1 MNQPRLY
8 LLDAYALIFRAYF
21 AFAKNPRITSKGL
34 DTSAIYGFVLALLDV
49 LEKQDPTH
57 IAVVFDIGGS
67 ASRLEIFPEYK
78 ANRDETPD
86 GIKVAVPI
94 IHKFLK
100 AMNISALGVEGFEA
114 DDVIGTLAKKAEK
127 SGYDVFM
134 MTPDKDFGQL
144 VTDKI
149 KMLRPKRGGEPAE
162 ILGPKEI
169 CEKWN
174 ISRVEQVVDVLG
186 LMGDS
191 ADNIPGIPSVGQKTA
206 AKLLTEYDS
215 LEGILKNSDKI
226 KGKLGE
232 KVREFADQGIMSKSL
247 AKIIIDVPIDFNEKD
262 LEKKEPDGTALES
275 LLQELEFKSLSR
287 RLLKR
292 EIQLKK
298 PKDSIKET
306 SKPIQASQKIG
317 QMDLFSVENSPALKP
332 QEKPVPVQK
341 NDYVIIDSLQS
352 AKLLRNKLLQQD
364 SFCFST
370 QVVKSEVGRNY
381 LSGIAFSYAPNR
393 AYYVPLGNAAD
404 EDYTDLLEFL
414 KSPLEENSIIKIGYD
429 LKYQKQ
435 VLRDHGVTIGG
446 VFHDTMVMH
455 YLLEPDKRHTIQ
467 YLFETYVKD
476 SLGSKYLAL
485 ISDDNRKRDF
495 SLDSLPVPELL
506 IIKSEEVDFLFQLS
520 LILNKRIKDLNLE
533 RLYYDIEAPLINILS
548 KMESSGV
555 TVDIKGLFNYS
566 KELGVDMNGLE
577 SDIHSIA
584 GRNFN
589 LGSPKQLG
597 QVLFDELKIGKGKV
611 KKTKTGQYAT
621 GEEVLEK
628 LSKDYEVVKKLLDW
642 RQLGKLK
649 STYVDSLPLLVNEK
663 TGRIHTTFNQAVAS
677 TGRLSSTGPNLQNI
691 PIRTTNGKKV
701 RKSFIPR
708 DPNHVLFSADYS
720 QIELRVIA
728 SMSGDGNMQEA
739 FLDGDDIHTKTA
751 SKVFNVPINEVTR
764 EQRGNAKTINFGI
777 IYGVSAFGLSQQS
790 NLSRTEAKEVIDSY
804 FISYPGIKKYMEN
817 QVSFARENGF
827 VETLI
832 GRRRYLRDINSPNR
846 VVRGHAERNAVNAPI
861 QGTAADIMKLAMVG
875 VYDRMKK
882 EGFRSKMIIQVHD
895 ELVIDTL
902 KSELEELKVLVIEE
916 MENAYRL
923 DVPLEVDTGF
933 GTNWLDAH

>member
-67 ASRLEIFPEYK
+67 ASREEIFPEYK

-215 LEGILKNSDKI
+215 LEGILKNADKI

-232 KVREFADQGIMSKSL
+232 KVREFGDQGIMSKSL

-262 LEKKEPDGTALES
+262 LEKKEPDEMALES

-292 EIQLKK
+292 EKDLKK
-298 PKDSIKET
+298 PKDSIKDP

-317 QMDLFSVENSPALKP
+317 QMDLFSTENSPVLKP
-332 QEKPVPVQK
+332 QERPVKK
-341 NDYVIIDSLQS
+341 NDYVIIDSLPS

-364 SFCFST
+364 SFCIST
-370 QVVKSEVGRNY
+370 QVMKSEVGRNY

-393 AYYVPLGNAAD
+393 AYYVPLGNALD
-404 EDYTDLLEFL
+404 ENYSDLLELL

-429 LKYQKQ
+429 LKCQKQ
-435 VLRDHGVTIGG
+435 VLHDHGVSIGG
-446 VFHDTMVMH
+446 VLHDTMVMH
-455 YLLEPDKRHTIQ
+455 YLLEPDKRHDMQ
-467 YLFETYVKD
+467 YLFESYVED

-485 ISDDNRKRDF
+485 ISDDNRKKDF
-495 SLDSLPVPELL
+495 SLDSLPVSELL

-533 RLYYDIEAPLINILS
+533 KLYYDIEAPLINILS
-548 KMESSGV
+548 KMETSGV

-566 KELGVDMNGLE
+566 KELGADMNGLE

-628 LSKDYEVVKKLLDW
+628 LSKDYEVVKKLLEW

-691 PIRTTNGKKV
+691 PIRTKNGKRV
-701 RKSFIPR
+701 RKLFIPR
-708 DPNHVLFSADYS
+708 DPNHILFSADYS

-728 SMSGDGNMQEA
+728 SMSGDENMQEA
-739 FLDGDDIHTKTA
+739 FLGGDDIHTKTA

-790 NLSRTEAKEVIDSY
+790 NLSRAEAKEVIDSY
-804 FISYPGIKKYMEN
+804 FISYPGIKKYIEN

-916 MENAYRL
+916 MENAFRL

>member
-1 MNQPRLY
+1 M
-8 LLDAYALIFRAYF
+8 
-21 AFAKNPRITSKGL
+21 
-34 DTSAIYGFVLALLDV
+34 
-49 LEKQDPTH
+49 
-57 IAVVFDIGGS
+57 
-67 ASRLEIFPEYK
+67 
-78 ANRDETPD
+78 
-86 GIKVAVPI
+86 
-94 IHKFLK
+94 
-100 AMNISALGVEGFEA
+100 
-114 DDVIGTLAKKAEK
+114 
-127 SGYDVFM
+127 
-134 MTPDKDFGQL
+134 
-144 VTDKI
+144 
-149 KMLRPKRGGEPAE
+149 
-162 ILGPKEI
+162 
-169 CEKWN
+169 
-174 ISRVEQVVDVLG
+174 
-186 LMGDS
+186 
-191 ADNIPGIPSVGQKTA
+191 
-206 AKLLTEYDS
+206 
-215 LEGILKNSDKI
+215 
-226 KGKLGE
+226 
-232 KVREFADQGIMSKSL
+232 
-247 AKIIIDVPIDFNEKD
+247 
-262 LEKKEPDGTALES
+262 
-275 LLQELEFKSLSR
+275 
-287 RLLKR
+287 
-292 EIQLKK
+292 
-298 PKDSIKET
+298 
-306 SKPIQASQKIG
+306 
-317 QMDLFSVENSPALKP
+317 
-332 QEKPVPVQK
+332 
-341 NDYVIIDSLQS
+341 
-352 AKLLRNKLLQQD
+352 
-364 SFCFST
+364 
-370 QVVKSEVGRNY
+370 
-381 LSGIAFSYAPNR
+381 
-393 AYYVPLGNAAD
+393 
-404 EDYTDLLEFL
+404 
-414 KSPLEENSIIKIGYD
+414 
-429 LKYQKQ
+429 
-435 VLRDHGVTIGG
+435 
-446 VFHDTMVMH
+446 
-455 YLLEPDKRHTIQ
+455 Q
-467 YLFETYVKD
+467 YLFETYVND

-495 SLDSLPVPELL
+495 SLDSLPVSELL

-728 SMSGDGNMQEA
+728 SMSGDENMQEA

-804 FISYPGIKKYMEN
+804 FISYPGIKKYIEN

>member
-67 ASRLEIFPEYK
+67 ASREEIFPEYK

-215 LEGILKNSDKI
+215 LEGILKNADKI

-232 KVREFADQGIMSKSL
+232 KVREFGDQGIMSKSL

-262 LEKKEPDGTALES
+262 LEKKEPDEMALES

-292 EIQLKK
+292 EKDLKK
-298 PKDSIKET
+298 PKDSIKDP

-317 QMDLFSVENSPALKP
+317 QMDLFSTENSPVLKP
-332 QEKPVPVQK
+332 QERPVKK
-341 NDYVIIDSLQS
+341 NDYVIIDSLPS

-364 SFCFST
+364 SFCIST
-370 QVVKSEVGRNY
+370 QVMKSEVGRNY

-393 AYYVPLGNAAD
+393 AYYVPLGNALD
-404 EDYTDLLEFL
+404 ENYSDLLELL

-429 LKYQKQ
+429 LKCQKQ
-435 VLRDHGVTIGG
+435 VLHDHGVSIGG
-446 VFHDTMVMH
+446 VLHDTMVMH
-455 YLLEPDKRHTIQ
+455 YLLEPDKRHGMQ
-467 YLFETYVKD
+467 YLFESYVED

-485 ISDDNRKRDF
+485 ISDDNRKKDF
-495 SLDSLPVPELL
+495 SLDSLPVSELL

-533 RLYYDIEAPLINILS
+533 KLYYDIEAPLINILS
-548 KMESSGV
+548 KMETSGV

-566 KELGVDMNGLE
+566 KELGADMNGLE

-628 LSKDYEVVKKLLDW
+628 LSKDYEVVKKLLEW

-691 PIRTTNGKKV
+691 PIRTKNGKRV
-701 RKSFIPR
+701 RKLFIPR
-708 DPNHVLFSADYS
+708 DPNHILFSADYS

-728 SMSGDGNMQEA
+728 SMSGDENMQEA
-739 FLDGDDIHTKTA
+739 FLGGDDIHTKTA

-790 NLSRTEAKEVIDSY
+790 NLSRAEAKEVIDSY
-804 FISYPGIKKYMEN
+804 FISYPGIKKYIEN

-916 MENAYRL
+916 MENAFRL

>member
-1 MNQPRLY
+1 
-8 LLDAYALIFRAYF
+8 
-21 AFAKNPRITSKGL
+21 
-34 DTSAIYGFVLALLDV
+34 
-49 LEKQDPTH
+49 
-57 IAVVFDIGGS
+57 
-67 ASRLEIFPEYK
+67 
-78 ANRDETPD
+78 
-86 GIKVAVPI
+86 
-94 IHKFLK
+94 
-100 AMNISALGVEGFEA
+100 
-114 DDVIGTLAKKAEK
+114 
-127 SGYDVFM
+127 
-134 MTPDKDFGQL
+134 
-144 VTDKI
+144 
-149 KMLRPKRGGEPAE
+149 
-162 ILGPKEI
+162 
-169 CEKWN
+169 
-174 ISRVEQVVDVLG
+174 
-186 LMGDS
+186 
-191 ADNIPGIPSVGQKTA
+191 
-206 AKLLTEYDS
+206 
-215 LEGILKNSDKI
+215 
-226 KGKLGE
+226 
-232 KVREFADQGIMSKSL
+232 
-247 AKIIIDVPIDFNEKD
+247 
-262 LEKKEPDGTALES
+262 
-275 LLQELEFKSLSR
+275 
-287 RLLKR
+287 
-292 EIQLKK
+292 
-298 PKDSIKET
+298 
-306 SKPIQASQKIG
+306 
-317 QMDLFSVENSPALKP
+317 
-332 QEKPVPVQK
+332 
-341 NDYVIIDSLQS
+341 
-352 AKLLRNKLLQQD
+352 
-364 SFCFST
+364 
-370 QVVKSEVGRNY
+370 
-381 LSGIAFSYAPNR
+381 
-393 AYYVPLGNAAD
+393 
-404 EDYTDLLEFL
+404 
-414 KSPLEENSIIKIGYD
+414 
-429 LKYQKQ
+429 
-435 VLRDHGVTIGG
+435 
-446 VFHDTMVMH
+446 MVMH
-455 YLLEPDKRHTIQ
+455 YLLEPDKRHNMQ
-467 YLFETYVKD
+467 YLFESYVKD

-485 ISDDNRKRDF
+485 ISDDNRKKDF
-495 SLDSLPVPELL
+495 SLDSLPVSELL

-533 RLYYDIEAPLINILS
+533 KLFYDIEAPLINILS

-566 KELGVDMNGLE
+566 KELGADMSGLE

-691 PIRTTNGKKV
+691 PIRTKNGKRV
-701 RKSFIPR
+701 RKLFIPR

-728 SMSGDGNMQEA
+728 SMSGDENMQEA
-739 FLDGDDIHTKTA
+739 FLEGDDIHTKTA

-804 FISYPGIKKYMEN
+804 FISYPGIKKYIEN
-817 QVSFARENGF
+817 QVFFARENGF

-875 VYDRMKK
+875 VYNRMKK

-916 MENAYRL
+916 MENAFRL

>member
-67 ASRLEIFPEYK
+67 ASREEIFPEYK

-215 LEGILKNSDKI
+215 LEGILKNADKI

-232 KVREFADQGIMSKSL
+232 KVREFGDQGIMSKSL

-262 LEKKEPDGTALES
+262 LEKKEPDEMALKS

-287 RLLKR
+287 RLLKP
-292 EIQLKK
+292 EIELKK
-298 PKDSIKET
+298 SKDSIPES

-317 QMDLFSVENSPALKP
+317 QMDLFSTENSPVLKP
-332 QEKPVPVQK
+332 QERPVK
-341 NDYVIIDSLQS
+341 MNDYVIIDSLPS

-364 SFCFST
+364 SFCIST
-370 QVVKSEVGRNY
+370 QVMKSEVGRNY

-393 AYYVPLGNAAD
+393 AYYVPLGNALD
-404 EDYTDLLEFL
+404 ENYSDLLELL
-414 KSPLEENSIIKIGYD
+414 KSPLEENSITKIGYD

-435 VLRDHGVTIGG
+435 VLHDHGVSIGG
-446 VFHDTMVMH
+446 LLHDTMVMH
-455 YLLEPDKRHTIQ
+455 YLLEPDKRHNIQ
-467 YLFETYVKD
+467 YLFESYVKD

-485 ISDDNRKRDF
+485 ISDDNRKKDF
-495 SLDSLPVPELL
+495 SLDSLPVSELL

-533 RLYYDIEAPLINILS
+533 KLYYDIEAPLINILS

-566 KELGVDMNGLE
+566 KELGADMNGLE
-577 SDIHSIA
+577 SEIHSIA

-691 PIRTTNGKKV
+691 PIRTKNGKRV
-701 RKSFIPR
+701 RKLFIPR
-708 DPNHVLFSADYS
+708 DPSHVLFSADYS

-728 SMSGDGNMQEA
+728 SMSGDKNMQEA

-751 SKVFNVPINEVTR
+751 SKVFSVPINEVTR

-790 NLSRTEAKEVIDSY
+790 NLSRAEAKEVIDSY
-804 FISYPGIKKYMEN
+804 FISYPGIKKYIEN

-875 VYDRMKK
+875 VYDRMKR

-902 KSELEELKVLVIEE
+902 KSELEELRVLVIEE
-916 MENAYRL
+916 MENAFRL
-923 DVPLEVDTGF
+923 DVPLEVDSGF

>member
-67 ASRLEIFPEYK
+67 ASREEIFPEYK

-215 LEGILKNSDKI
+215 LEGILKNADKI

-232 KVREFADQGIMSKSL
+232 KVREFGDQGIMSKSL

-262 LEKKEPDGTALES
+262 LEKKEPDEMALKS

-287 RLLKR
+287 RLLKP
-292 EIQLKK
+292 EIELKK
-298 PKDSIKET
+298 SKDSIPES

-317 QMDLFSVENSPALKP
+317 QMDLFSTENSPVLKP
-332 QEKPVPVQK
+332 YERPVKK
-341 NDYVIIDSLQS
+341 NDYVIIDSLPS

-364 SFCFST
+364 SFCIST
-370 QVVKSEVGRNY
+370 QVMKSEAGRNY

-393 AYYVPLGNAAD
+393 AYYVPLGNALD
-404 EDYTDLLEFL
+404 ENYSDLLELL
-414 KSPLEENSIIKIGYD
+414 KSPLEENSITKIGYD

-435 VLRDHGVTIGG
+435 VLHDHGVSIGG
-446 VFHDTMVMH
+446 LLHDTMVMH
-455 YLLEPDKRHTIQ
+455 YLLEPDKRHNIQ
-467 YLFETYVKD
+467 YLFESYVKD

-485 ISDDNRKRDF
+485 ISDDNRKKDF
-495 SLDSLPVPELL
+495 SLDSLPVSELL

-533 RLYYDIEAPLINILS
+533 KLYYDIEAPLINILS

-566 KELGVDMNGLE
+566 KELGADMNGLE
-577 SDIHSIA
+577 SEIHSIA

-691 PIRTTNGKKV
+691 PIRTKNGKRV
-701 RKSFIPR
+701 RKLFIPR
-708 DPNHVLFSADYS
+708 DPSHVLFSADYS

-728 SMSGDGNMQEA
+728 SMSGDINMQEA

-790 NLSRTEAKEVIDSY
+790 NLSRAEAKEVIDSY
-804 FISYPGIKKYMEN
+804 FISYPGIKKYIEN

-875 VYDRMKK
+875 VYDRMKR

-916 MENAYRL
+916 MENAFRL
-923 DVPLEVDTGF
+923 DVPLEVDSGF

>member
-67 ASRLEIFPEYK
+67 ASREEIFPEYK

-215 LEGILKNSDKI
+215 LEGILKNADKI

-232 KVREFADQGIMSKSL
+232 KVREFGDQGIMSKSL

-262 LEKKEPDGTALES
+262 LEKKEPDEMALES

-292 EIQLKK
+292 EIELKK
-298 PKDSIKET
+298 PKDSIKEP

-317 QMDLFSVENSPALKP
+317 QMDLFSTENSPVLKP
-332 QEKPVPVQK
+332 YERPVKK
-341 NDYVIIDSLQS
+341 NDYVIIDSLPS

-364 SFCFST
+364 SFCISI
-370 QVVKSEVGRNY
+370 QVMKSEAGRNY
-381 LSGIAFSYAPNR
+381 LSGIAFSYARNR
-393 AYYVPLGNAAD
+393 AYYVPLGNALD
-404 EDYTDLLEFL
+404 ENYSDLLELL
-414 KSPLEENSIIKIGYD
+414 KSPLEENSITKIGYD

-435 VLRDHGVTIGG
+435 VLHDHGVSIGG
-446 VFHDTMVMH
+446 LLHDTMVMH
-455 YLLEPDKRHTIQ
+455 YLLEPDKRHNMQ
-467 YLFETYVKD
+467 YLFESYVKD
-476 SLGSKYLAL
+476 SLGSKYLTL
-485 ISDDNRKRDF
+485 ISDDNRKKDF
-495 SLDSLPVPELL
+495 SLDSLPVSELL

-533 RLYYDIEAPLINILS
+533 KLYYDIEAPLINILS

-566 KELGVDMNGLE
+566 KELGADMNGLE

-584 GRNFN
+584 GRDFN

-691 PIRTTNGKKV
+691 PIRTKNGKRV
-701 RKSFIPR
+701 RKLFIPR
-708 DPNHVLFSADYS
+708 DPSHVLFSADYS

-728 SMSGDGNMQEA
+728 SMSGDKNMQEA

-804 FISYPGIKKYMEN
+804 FISYPGIKKYIEN

-916 MENAYRL
+916 MENAFRL

>member
-67 ASRLEIFPEYK
+67 ASREEIFPEYK

-215 LEGILKNSDKI
+215 LEGILKNADKI

-232 KVREFADQGIMSKSL
+232 KVREFGDQGIMSKSL

-262 LEKKEPDGTALES
+262 LEKKEPDEMALES

-292 EIQLKK
+292 EIELKK
-298 PKDSIKET
+298 PKDSIKEP

-317 QMDLFSVENSPALKP
+317 QMDLFSTENSPVLKP
-332 QEKPVPVQK
+332 YERPVKK
-341 NDYVIIDSLQS
+341 NDYVIIDSLPS

-364 SFCFST
+364 SFCIST
-370 QVVKSEVGRNY
+370 QVMKSEVGRNY

-393 AYYVPLGNAAD
+393 AYYVPLGNALD
-404 EDYTDLLEFL
+404 ENYSDLLELL
-414 KSPLEENSIIKIGYD
+414 KSPLEENSITKIGYD

-435 VLRDHGVTIGG
+435 VLHDHGVSIGG
-446 VFHDTMVMH
+446 VLHDTMVMH
-455 YLLEPDKRHTIQ
+455 YLLEPDKRHNMQ
-467 YLFETYVKD
+467 YLFESYVKD

-485 ISDDNRKRDF
+485 ISDDNRKKDF
-495 SLDSLPVPELL
+495 SLDSLPVSELL

-533 RLYYDIEAPLINILS
+533 KLYYDIEAPLINILS

-566 KELGVDMNGLE
+566 KELGADMNGLE

-584 GRNFN
+584 GRDFN

-691 PIRTTNGKKV
+691 PIRTKNGKRV
-701 RKSFIPR
+701 RKLFIPR
-708 DPNHVLFSADYS
+708 DPSHVLFSADYS

-728 SMSGDGNMQEA
+728 SMSGDKNMQEA

-804 FISYPGIKKYMEN
+804 FISYPGIKKYIEN

-875 VYDRMKK
+875 VYDRMKR

-916 MENAYRL
+916 MENAFRL

>member
-67 ASRLEIFPEYK
+67 ASREEIFPEYK

-215 LEGILKNSDKI
+215 LEGILKNADKI

-232 KVREFADQGIMSKSL
+232 KVREFGDQGIMSKSL

-262 LEKKEPDGTALES
+262 LEKKEPDEMALES

-292 EIQLKK
+292 EIELKK
-298 PKDSIKET
+298 PKDSIKEP

-317 QMDLFSVENSPALKP
+317 QMDLFSTENSPVLKP
-332 QEKPVPVQK
+332 YERPVKK
-341 NDYVIIDSLQS
+341 NDYVIIDSLPS

-364 SFCFST
+364 SFCIST
-370 QVVKSEVGRNY
+370 QVMKSEVGRNY

-393 AYYVPLGNAAD
+393 AYYVPLGNALD
-404 EDYTDLLEFL
+404 ENYSDLLELL
-414 KSPLEENSIIKIGYD
+414 KSPLEENSITKIGYD

-435 VLRDHGVTIGG
+435 VLHDHGVSIGG
-446 VFHDTMVMH
+446 LLHDTMVMH
-455 YLLEPDKRHTIQ
+455 YLLEPDKRHNMQ
-467 YLFETYVKD
+467 YLFESYVKD

-485 ISDDNRKRDF
+485 ISDDNRKKDF
-495 SLDSLPVPELL
+495 SLDSLPVSELL

-533 RLYYDIEAPLINILS
+533 KLYYDIEAPLINILS

-566 KELGVDMNGLE
+566 KELGADMNGLE

-691 PIRTTNGKKV
+691 PIRTKNGKRV
-701 RKSFIPR
+701 RKLFIPR
-708 DPNHVLFSADYS
+708 DPSHVLFSADYS

-728 SMSGDGNMQEA
+728 SMSGDKNMQEA

-804 FISYPGIKKYMEN
+804 FISYPGIKKYIEN

-875 VYDRMKK
+875 VYDRMKR

-902 KSELEELKVLVIEE
+902 KSELDELKVLVIEE
-916 MENAYRL
+916 MENAFRL

>member
-232 KVREFADQGIMSKSL
+232 KVREFGDQGIMSKSL

-292 EIQLKK
+292 EIELKK
-298 PKDSIKET
+298 SKDSIKET

>member
-67 ASRLEIFPEYK
+67 ASREEIFPEYK

-114 DDVIGTLAKKAEK
+114 DDVIGTLAKKAER

-174 ISRVEQVVDVLG
+174 ISRVEQVIDVLG

-215 LEGILKNSDKI
+215 LEGILKNADKI

-232 KVREFADQGIMSKSL
+232 KVREFGDQGIMSKSL

-262 LEKKEPDGTALES
+262 LEKKEPDEMALES

-292 EIQLKK
+292 EIELKK
-298 PKDSIKET
+298 PKDSIKEP

-317 QMDLFSVENSPALKP
+317 QMDLFSMENSPVLKP
-332 QEKPVPVQK
+332 QERPVKK
-341 NDYVIIDSLQS
+341 NDYVIIDSLPS
-352 AKLLRNKLLQQD
+352 AKLLGNKLLQQD
-364 SFCFST
+364 SFCIST
-370 QVVKSEVGRNY
+370 QVMKSEAGRNY
-381 LSGIAFSYAPNR
+381 LSGIAFSYAPSR
-393 AYYVPLGNAAD
+393 AYYVPLGSALD
-404 EDYTDLLEFL
+404 ENYSDLLELL
-414 KSPLEENSIIKIGYD
+414 KSPLEENSITKIGYD

-435 VLRDHGVTIGG
+435 VLHDHGVSIGG
-446 VFHDTMVMH
+446 VLHDTMVMH
-455 YLLEPDKRHTIQ
+455 YLLEPDKRHNMQ
-467 YLFETYVKD
+467 YLFESYVKD

-485 ISDDNRKRDF
+485 ISDDNRKKDF
-495 SLDSLPVPELL
+495 SLDSLPVSELL

-533 RLYYDIEAPLINILS
+533 KLYYDIEAPLINILS

-566 KELGVDMNGLE
+566 KELGADMNGLE

-691 PIRTTNGKKV
+691 PIRTKNGKRV
-701 RKSFIPR
+701 RKLFIPR

-728 SMSGDGNMQEA
+728 SMSGDENMQEA
-739 FLDGDDIHTKTA
+739 FLEGDDIHTKTA

-804 FISYPGIKKYMEN
+804 FISYPGIKKYIEN
-817 QVSFARENGF
+817 QVFFARENGF

-875 VYDRMKK
+875 VYNRMKK

-916 MENAYRL
+916 MENAFRL

>member
-292 EIQLKK
+292 EIELKK

-435 VLRDHGVTIGG
+435 VLRDHGVAIGG
-446 VFHDTMVMH
+446 VLHDTMVMH

-584 GRNFN
+584 GKNFN

-728 SMSGDGNMQEA
+728 SMSGDENMQEA

>member
-67 ASRLEIFPEYK
+67 ASREEIFPEYK

-215 LEGILKNSDKI
+215 LEGILKNADKI

-232 KVREFADQGIMSKSL
+232 KVREFGDQGIMSKSL

-262 LEKKEPDGTALES
+262 LEKKEPDEMALES

-292 EIQLKK
+292 EIELKK
-298 PKDSIKET
+298 PKDSIKEP

-317 QMDLFSVENSPALKP
+317 QMDLFSTENSPVLKP
-332 QEKPVPVQK
+332 YERPVKK
-341 NDYVIIDSLQS
+341 NDYVIIDSLPS

-364 SFCFST
+364 SFCIST
-370 QVVKSEVGRNY
+370 QVMKSELGRNY

-393 AYYVPLGNAAD
+393 AYYVPLGNALD
-404 EDYTDLLEFL
+404 ENYSDLLELL
-414 KSPLEENSIIKIGYD
+414 KSPLEENSITKIGYD

-435 VLRDHGVTIGG
+435 VLHDHGVSIGG
-446 VFHDTMVMH
+446 LLHDTMVMH
-455 YLLEPDKRHTIQ
+455 YLLEPDKRHNMQ
-467 YLFETYVKD
+467 YLFESYVKD

-485 ISDDNRKRDF
+485 ISDDNRKKDF
-495 SLDSLPVPELL
+495 SLDSLPVSELL

-533 RLYYDIEAPLINILS
+533 KLYYDIEAPLINILS

-566 KELGVDMNGLE
+566 KELGADMNGLE

-584 GRNFN
+584 GRDFN

-691 PIRTTNGKKV
+691 PIRTKNGKRV
-701 RKSFIPR
+701 RKLFIPR
-708 DPNHVLFSADYS
+708 DPSHVLFSADYS

-728 SMSGDGNMQEA
+728 SMSGDKNMQEA

-804 FISYPGIKKYMEN
+804 FISYPGIKKYIEN

-916 MENAYRL
+916 MENAFRL

>member
-49 LEKQDPTH
+49 LEKQDPSH
-57 IAVVFDIGGS
+57 IGVVFDIGGS
-67 ASRLEIFPEYK
+67 TYRKEIFSEYK

-94 IHKFLK
+94 IHRFLN
-100 AMNISALGVEGFEA
+100 AMNISALGLEGFEA
-114 DDVIGTLAKKAEK
+114 DDVIGTLAQKAEK

-206 AKLLTEYDS
+206 AKLLAEYDS
-215 LEGILKNSDKI
+215 LEGILENSNKI

-232 KVREFADQGIMSKSL
+232 KVREFADQGIMSKLL
-247 AKIIIDVPIDFNEKD
+247 AKIIVDVPIDFNEKD
-262 LEKKEPDGTALES
+262 LEKQEPDEAALES
-275 LLQELEFKSLSR
+275 LLQELEFKSLLR
-287 RLLKR
+287 RLLKNK
-292 EIQLKK
+292 IGVKG
-298 PKDSIKET
+298 PKESIKEP
-306 SKPIQASQKIG
+306 SKPIQKAQETG
-317 QMDLFSVENSPALKP
+317 QMDLFSSEGPQSLKKQKLPLVKNS
-332 QEKPVPVQK
+332 
-341 NDYVIIDSLQS
+341 DYVIIDSLPS
-352 AKLLRNKLLQQD
+352 AKLLRNKLLQQE

-370 QVVKSEVGRNY
+370 QVAKSKMDKNH
-381 LSGIAFSYAPNR
+381 LSGIAFSYSASR
-393 AYYVPLGNAAD
+393 AYYVPLQSS
-404 EDYTDLLEFL
+404 EKDYSDLWKTL

-429 LKYQKQ
+429 LKYEKK
-435 VLRDHGVTIGG
+435 VLRDHGVNLQG
-446 VFHDTMVMH
+446 VLKDTMVMH
-455 YLLEPDKRHTIQ
+455 YLLEPDKRHAKQ
-467 YLFETYVKD
+467 YLFETYVED
-476 SLGSKYLAL
+476 SLGSKYLGL
-485 ISDDNRKRDF
+485 ISEDNKRSEI
-495 SLDSLPVPELL
+495 SLEGLPISELL
-506 IIKSEEVDFLFQLS
+506 IFKGQEVDFLFQLS
-520 LILNKRIKDLNLE
+520 HILNQRIKDLDLE
-533 RLYYDIEAPLINILS
+533 KLYYDIEAPLINILS
-548 KMESSGV
+548 KMELSGV
-555 TVDIKGLFNYS
+555 TVDIKGLSDYS
-566 KELGVDMNGLE
+566 KELGGDMNRLE
-577 SDIHSIA
+577 SDLYGIA
-584 GRNFN
+584 GKNFN

-628 LSKDYEVVKKLLDW
+628 LSKEHEIIKKILDW

-649 STYVDSLPLLVNEK
+649 STYVDSLPLLVSK
-663 TGRIHTTFNQAVAS
+663 RTGRIHTTFNQAVAS
-677 TGRLSSTGPNLQNI
+677 TGRLSSASPNLQNI
-691 PIRTTNGKKV
+691 PIRTPNGKKV

-728 SMSGDGNMQEA
+728 SMSGDKNMQEA
-739 FLDGDDIHTKTA
+739 FLNGDDIHIKTA
-751 SKVFNVPINEVTR
+751 SKVFNVPINDVTR

-790 NLSRTEAKEVIDSY
+790 NLSRTEAKDVIDSY
-804 FISYPGIKKYMEN
+804 FTSYPGIKKYIEN
-817 QVSFARENGF
+817 QVSHARENGF

-846 VVRGHAERNAVNAPI
+846 VIRGHAERNAVNAPI
-861 QGTAADIMKLAMVG
+861 QGTAADIMKLAMIR
-875 VYDRMKK
+875 VYNRMKK
-882 EGFRSKMIIQVHD
+882 EGFLSKMIIQVHD

-902 KSELEELKVLVIEE
+902 QNELEELKVLVIEE
-916 MENAYRL
+916 MENAYKL
-923 DVPLEVDTGF
+923 DVPLSVDTGF
-933 GTNWLDAH
+933 GINWLAAH

>member
-67 ASRLEIFPEYK
+67 ASRQEIFPEYK

-215 LEGILKNSDKI
+215 LEGILKNADKI

-232 KVREFADQGIMSKSL
+232 KVREFGDQGIMSKSL
-247 AKIIIDVPIDFNEKD
+247 AKIIIDAPIDFNEKD
-262 LEKKEPDGTALES
+262 LEKKEPDEMALKS

-287 RLLKR
+287 RLLKP
-292 EIQLKK
+292 EIELEKS
-298 PKDSIKET
+298 KDSISES

-317 QMDLFSVENSPALKP
+317 QMDLFSTENSPVFKTYERP
-332 QEKPVPVQK
+332 IKK
-341 NDYVIIDSLQS
+341 NDYVIIDSLPS

-364 SFCFST
+364 SFCIST
-370 QVVKSEVGRNY
+370 QVMKSEVGRNY

-393 AYYVPLGNAAD
+393 AYYVPLGDALD
-404 EDYTDLLEFL
+404 ENYSDLLELL
-414 KSPLEENSIIKIGYD
+414 KSPLEENSITKIGYD

-435 VLRDHGVTIGG
+435 VLHDHGVSIGG
-446 VFHDTMVMH
+446 LLHDTMVMH
-455 YLLEPDKRHTIQ
+455 YLLEPDKRHNMQ
-467 YLFETYVKD
+467 YLFESYVKD

-485 ISDDNRKRDF
+485 ISDDNRKKDF
-495 SLDSLPVPELL
+495 SLDSLPVSELL

-533 RLYYDIEAPLINILS
+533 KLYYDIEAPLINILS

-566 KELGVDMNGLE
+566 KELGADMKGLE

-691 PIRTTNGKKV
+691 PIRTKNGKRV
-701 RKSFIPR
+701 RKLFIPR
-708 DPNHVLFSADYS
+708 DPSHVLFSADYS

-728 SMSGDGNMQEA
+728 SMSGDKNMQEA

-804 FISYPGIKKYMEN
+804 FISYPGIKKYIEN
-817 QVSFARENGF
+817 QVSLARENGF

>member
-67 ASRLEIFPEYK
+67 ASREEIFPEYK

-215 LEGILKNSDKI
+215 LEGILKNADKI

-232 KVREFADQGIMSKSL
+232 KVREFGDQGIMSKSL

-262 LEKKEPDGTALES
+262 LEKKEPDEMALKS

-287 RLLKR
+287 RLLKP
-292 EIQLKK
+292 EIELKK
-298 PKDSIKET
+298 SKDSIPES

-317 QMDLFSVENSPALKP
+317 QMDLFSTENSPVLKP
-332 QEKPVPVQK
+332 QERPVKK
-341 NDYVIIDSLQS
+341 NDYVIIDSLPS

-364 SFCFST
+364 SFCIST
-370 QVVKSEVGRNY
+370 QVMKSEVGRNY

-393 AYYVPLGNAAD
+393 AYYVPLSNALD
-404 EDYTDLLEFL
+404 ENYSDLLELL
-414 KSPLEENSIIKIGYD
+414 KSPLEENSITKIGYD

-435 VLRDHGVTIGG
+435 VLHDHGVSIGG
-446 VFHDTMVMH
+446 LLHDTMVMH
-455 YLLEPDKRHTIQ
+455 YLLEPDKRHNIQ
-467 YLFETYVKD
+467 YLFESYVKD

-485 ISDDNRKRDF
+485 ISDDNRKKDF
-495 SLDSLPVPELL
+495 SLDSLPVSELL

-533 RLYYDIEAPLINILS
+533 KLYYDIEAPLINILS

-566 KELGVDMNGLE
+566 KELGADMNGLE
-577 SDIHSIA
+577 SEIHSIA

-691 PIRTTNGKKV
+691 PIRTKNGKRV
-701 RKSFIPR
+701 RKLFIPR
-708 DPNHVLFSADYS
+708 DPSHVLFSADYS

-728 SMSGDGNMQEA
+728 SMSGDKNMQEA

-751 SKVFNVPINEVTR
+751 SKVFSVPINEVTR

-790 NLSRTEAKEVIDSY
+790 NLSRAEAKEVIDSY
-804 FISYPGIKKYMEN
+804 FISYPGIKKYIEN

-875 VYDRMKK
+875 VYDRMKR

-902 KSELEELKVLVIEE
+902 KSELEELRVLVIEE
-916 MENAYRL
+916 MENAFRL
-923 DVPLEVDTGF
+923 DVPLEVDSGF

>member
-67 ASRLEIFPEYK
+67 ASREEIFPEYK

-100 AMNISALGVEGFEA
+100 AMNISALGVQGFEA
-114 DDVIGTLAKKAEK
+114 DDVIGTIAKKAER

-215 LEGILKNSDKI
+215 LEGILKNADKI

-232 KVREFADQGIMSKSL
+232 KVREFGDQGIMSKSL
-247 AKIIIDVPIDFNEKD
+247 AKIIIDVPIDFKEKD
-262 LEKKEPDGTALES
+262 LEKKEPDEMALET
-275 LLQELEFKSLSR
+275 LLKELEFKSLSR

-292 EIQLKK
+292 EIELKK
-298 PKDSIKET
+298 PKDSIKDPL
-306 SKPIQASQKIG
+306 KPIHASQKIG
-317 QMDLFSVENSPALKP
+317 QMDLFSTENSPVLKS
-332 QEKPVPVQK
+332 QERPLKK
-341 NDYVIIDSLQS
+341 NDYVIIDSLPS

-364 SFCFST
+364 SFCIST
-370 QVVKSEVGRNY
+370 QVMKSEVGRNY
-381 LSGIAFSYAPNR
+381 LSGIAFSYAPHR
-393 AYYVPLGNAAD
+393 AYYVPLGNALD
-404 EDYTDLLEFL
+404 KNYSDLLELL
-414 KSPLEENSIIKIGYD
+414 KSPLGENSITKIGYD

-435 VLRDHGVTIGG
+435 VLHDHGVSIGG
-446 VFHDTMVMH
+446 VLHDTMVMH
-455 YLLEPDKRHTIQ
+455 YLLEPDKRHNMQ
-467 YLFETYVKD
+467 YLFESYVKD

-485 ISDDNRKRDF
+485 ISDDNRKKDF
-495 SLDSLPVPELL
+495 SLDSLPVSELL

-533 RLYYDIEAPLINILS
+533 KLYYDIEAPLINILS
-548 KMESSGV
+548 KMESTGV

-566 KELGVDMNGLE
+566 KELGADMSGLE

-691 PIRTTNGKKV
+691 PIRTKNGKRV
-701 RKSFIPR
+701 RKLFIPR

-728 SMSGDGNMQEA
+728 SMSGDENMQEA
-739 FLDGDDIHTKTA
+739 FLEGDDIHTKTA

-804 FISYPGIKKYMEN
+804 FISYPGIKKYIEN

-875 VYDRMKK
+875 VYNRMKK

-902 KSELEELKVLVIEE
+902 KSELEELKILVIEE
-916 MENAYRL
+916 MENAFSL

>member
-67 ASRLEIFPEYK
+67 ASREEIFPEYK

-215 LEGILKNSDKI
+215 LEGILKNADKI

-232 KVREFADQGIMSKSL
+232 KVREFGDQGIMSKSL

-262 LEKKEPDGTALES
+262 LEKKEPDEMALKS

-287 RLLKR
+287 RLLKP
-292 EIQLKK
+292 EIELKK
-298 PKDSIKET
+298 SKDSIPES

-317 QMDLFSVENSPALKP
+317 QMDLFSTENSPVLKP
-332 QEKPVPVQK
+332 YERPVKK
-341 NDYVIIDSLQS
+341 NDYVIIDSLPS

-364 SFCFST
+364 SFCISI
-370 QVVKSEVGRNY
+370 QVMKSEAGRNY
-381 LSGIAFSYAPNR
+381 LSGIAFSYARNR
-393 AYYVPLGNAAD
+393 AYYVPLGNTLD
-404 EDYTDLLEFL
+404 ENYSNLLELL
-414 KSPLEENSIIKIGYD
+414 KSPLEENSITKIGYD

-435 VLRDHGVTIGG
+435 VLHDHGVSIGG
-446 VFHDTMVMH
+446 LLHDTMVMH
-455 YLLEPDKRHTIQ
+455 YLLEPDKRHNMQ
-467 YLFETYVKD
+467 YLFESYVKD
-476 SLGSKYLAL
+476 SLGSKYLTL
-485 ISDDNRKRDF
+485 ISDDNRKKDF
-495 SLDSLPVPELL
+495 SLDSLPVSELL

-533 RLYYDIEAPLINILS
+533 KLYYDIEAPLINILS

-566 KELGVDMNGLE
+566 KELGADMNGLE

-584 GRNFN
+584 GRDFN

-691 PIRTTNGKKV
+691 PIRTKNGKRV
-701 RKSFIPR
+701 RKLFIPR
-708 DPNHVLFSADYS
+708 DPSHVLFSADYS

-728 SMSGDGNMQEA
+728 SMSGDKNMQEA

-804 FISYPGIKKYMEN
+804 FISYPGIKKYIEN

-916 MENAYRL
+916 MENAFRL

>member
-67 ASRLEIFPEYK
+67 ASREEIFPEYK

-215 LEGILKNSDKI
+215 LEGILKNADKI

-232 KVREFADQGIMSKSL
+232 KVREFGDQGIMSKSL

-262 LEKKEPDGTALES
+262 LEKKEPDEMALES

-292 EIQLKK
+292 EKDLKK
-298 PKDSIKET
+298 PKDSIKDP
-306 SKPIQASQKIG
+306 SKPIQVSQKIG
-317 QMDLFSVENSPALKP
+317 QMDLFSTENSPVLKP
-332 QEKPVPVQK
+332 QERPVKK
-341 NDYVIIDSLQS
+341 NDYVIIDSLPS

-364 SFCFST
+364 SFCIST
-370 QVVKSEVGRNY
+370 QVMKSEVGRNY

-393 AYYVPLGNAAD
+393 AYYVPLGNALD
-404 EDYTDLLEFL
+404 ENYSDLLELL

-429 LKYQKQ
+429 LKCQKQ
-435 VLRDHGVTIGG
+435 VLHDHGVSIGG
-446 VFHDTMVMH
+446 VLHDTMVMH
-455 YLLEPDKRHTIQ
+455 YLLEPDKRHDMQ
-467 YLFETYVKD
+467 YLFESYVED

-485 ISDDNRKRDF
+485 ISDDNRKKDF
-495 SLDSLPVPELL
+495 SLDSLPVSELL

-533 RLYYDIEAPLINILS
+533 KLYYDIEAPLINILS
-548 KMESSGV
+548 KMETSGV

-566 KELGVDMNGLE
+566 KELGADMNGLE

-628 LSKDYEVVKKLLDW
+628 LSKDYEVVKKLLEW

-691 PIRTTNGKKV
+691 PIRTKNGKRV
-701 RKSFIPR
+701 RKLFIPR
-708 DPNHVLFSADYS
+708 DPNHILFSADYS

-728 SMSGDGNMQEA
+728 SMSGDENMQEA
-739 FLDGDDIHTKTA
+739 FLGGDDIHTKTA

-790 NLSRTEAKEVIDSY
+790 NLSRAEAKEVIDSY
-804 FISYPGIKKYMEN
+804 FISYPGIKKYIEN

-916 MENAYRL
+916 MENAFRL

>member
-67 ASRLEIFPEYK
+67 ASREEIFPEYK

-215 LEGILKNSDKI
+215 LEGILKNADKI

-262 LEKKEPDGTALES
+262 LEKKEPDEMALES

-292 EIQLKK
+292 EKDLKK
-298 PKDSIKET
+298 PKDSIKDP

-317 QMDLFSVENSPALKP
+317 QMDLFSTENSPVLKP
-332 QEKPVPVQK
+332 QERPVKK
-341 NDYVIIDSLQS
+341 NDYVIIDSLPS

-364 SFCFST
+364 SFCIST
-370 QVVKSEVGRNY
+370 QVMKSEVGRNY
-381 LSGIAFSYAPNR
+381 LSGIAFSYALNR
-393 AYYVPLGNAAD
+393 AYYVPLGNALD
-404 EDYTDLLEFL
+404 ENYSDLLELL

-429 LKYQKQ
+429 LKCQKQ
-435 VLRDHGVTIGG
+435 VLHDHGVSIGG
-446 VFHDTMVMH
+446 VLHDTMVMH
-455 YLLEPDKRHTIQ
+455 YLLEPDKRHDMQ
-467 YLFETYVKD
+467 YLFESYVED

-485 ISDDNRKRDF
+485 ISDDNRKKDF
-495 SLDSLPVPELL
+495 SLDSLPVSELL

-533 RLYYDIEAPLINILS
+533 KLYYDIEAPLINILS
-548 KMESSGV
+548 KMETSGV

-566 KELGVDMNGLE
+566 KELGADMNGLE

-628 LSKDYEVVKKLLDW
+628 LSKDYEVVKKLLEW

-691 PIRTTNGKKV
+691 PIRTKNGKRV
-701 RKSFIPR
+701 RKLFIPR
-708 DPNHVLFSADYS
+708 DPNHILFSADYS

-728 SMSGDGNMQEA
+728 SMSGDENMQEA
-739 FLDGDDIHTKTA
+739 FLGGDDIHTKTA

-790 NLSRTEAKEVIDSY
+790 NLSRAEAKEVIDSY
-804 FISYPGIKKYMEN
+804 FISYPGIKKYIEN

-916 MENAYRL
+916 MENAFRL

>member
-292 EIQLKK
+292 EIELKK

-317 QMDLFSVENSPALKP
+317 QMDLFSMENSPALKP

>member
-232 KVREFADQGIMSKSL
+232 KVREFGDQGIMSKSL

-262 LEKKEPDGTALES
+262 LEKKEPDEIALES

-292 EIQLKK
+292 EIELKK

-317 QMDLFSVENSPALKP
+317 QMDLFSAENSPALKP

-435 VLRDHGVTIGG
+435 VLRDQGVTIGG

-495 SLDSLPVPELL
+495 SLDSLPVSELL

-584 GRNFN
+584 GKNFN

-728 SMSGDGNMQEA
+728 SMSGDENMQEA

>member
-67 ASRLEIFPEYK
+67 ASREEIFPEYK

-215 LEGILKNSDKI
+215 LEGILKNADKI

-232 KVREFADQGIMSKSL
+232 KVREFGDQGIMSKSL

-262 LEKKEPDGTALES
+262 LEKKEPDEMALES

-292 EIQLKK
+292 EKDLKK
-298 PKDSIKET
+298 PKDSIKDP

-317 QMDLFSVENSPALKP
+317 QMDLFSTENSPVLKP
-332 QEKPVPVQK
+332 QERPVKK
-341 NDYVIIDSLQS
+341 NDYVIIDSLPS

-364 SFCFST
+364 SFCIST
-370 QVVKSEVGRNY
+370 QVMKSEVGRNY
-381 LSGIAFSYAPNR
+381 LSGIAFSYALNR
-393 AYYVPLGNAAD
+393 AYYVPLGNALD
-404 EDYTDLLEFL
+404 ENYSDLLELL

-429 LKYQKQ
+429 LKCQKQ
-435 VLRDHGVTIGG
+435 VLHDHGVSIGG
-446 VFHDTMVMH
+446 VLHDTMVMH
-455 YLLEPDKRHTIQ
+455 YLLEPDKRHDMQ
-467 YLFETYVKD
+467 YLFESYVED

-485 ISDDNRKRDF
+485 ISDDNRKKDF
-495 SLDSLPVPELL
+495 SLDSLPVSELL

-533 RLYYDIEAPLINILS
+533 KLYYDIEAPLINILS
-548 KMESSGV
+548 KMETSGV

-566 KELGVDMNGLE
+566 KELGADMNGLE

-628 LSKDYEVVKKLLDW
+628 LSKDYEVVKKLLEW

-691 PIRTTNGKKV
+691 PIRTKNGKRV
-701 RKSFIPR
+701 RKLFIPR
-708 DPNHVLFSADYS
+708 DPNHILFSADYS

-728 SMSGDGNMQEA
+728 SMSGDENMQEA
-739 FLDGDDIHTKTA
+739 FLGGDDIHTKTA

-790 NLSRTEAKEVIDSY
+790 NLSRAEAKEVIDSY
-804 FISYPGIKKYMEN
+804 FISYPGIKKYIEN

-916 MENAYRL
+916 MENAFRL

>member
-67 ASRLEIFPEYK
+67 ASREEIFPEYK

-215 LEGILKNSDKI
+215 LEGILKNADKI

-232 KVREFADQGIMSKSL
+232 KVREFGDQGIMSKSL

-262 LEKKEPDGTALES
+262 LEKKEPDEMALKS

-287 RLLKR
+287 RLLKP
-292 EIQLKK
+292 EIELKK
-298 PKDSIKET
+298 SKDSIPES

-317 QMDLFSVENSPALKP
+317 QMDLFSTENSPVLKP
-332 QEKPVPVQK
+332 YERPVKK
-341 NDYVIIDSLQS
+341 NDYVIIDSLPS

-364 SFCFST
+364 SFCIST
-370 QVVKSEVGRNY
+370 QVMKSEVGRNY
-381 LSGIAFSYAPNR
+381 LSGIAFSYARNR
-393 AYYVPLGNAAD
+393 AYYVPLGNALD
-404 EDYTDLLEFL
+404 ENYSDLLELL
-414 KSPLEENSIIKIGYD
+414 KSPLEENSITKIGYD

-435 VLRDHGVTIGG
+435 VLHDHGVSIGG
-446 VFHDTMVMH
+446 LLHDTMVMH
-455 YLLEPDKRHTIQ
+455 YLLEPDKRHNMQ
-467 YLFETYVKD
+467 YLFESYVKD

-485 ISDDNRKRDF
+485 ISDDNRKKDF
-495 SLDSLPVPELL
+495 SLDSLPVSELL

-533 RLYYDIEAPLINILS
+533 KLYYDIEAPLINILS

-566 KELGVDMNGLE
+566 KELGADMNGLE

-584 GRNFN
+584 GRDFN

-691 PIRTTNGKKV
+691 PIRTKNGKRV
-701 RKSFIPR
+701 RKLFIPR
-708 DPNHVLFSADYS
+708 DPSHVLFSADYS

-728 SMSGDGNMQEA
+728 SMSGDKNMQEA

-804 FISYPGIKKYMEN
+804 FISYPGIKKYIEN

-916 MENAYRL
+916 MENAFRL